1 MHHFFLI
8 CIQEQKNNSFKPYT
22 GGPNFILHS
31 LFTTNPNVMKSLL
44 AAAFIGCTCVFA
56 HAQQT
61 EPQKDVPPASPT
73 TEQVTPPDI
82 PEPLFVISEG
92 GIEREIS
99 KDELGKLNI
108 SQIASVEML
117 LDNDSTKEY
126 GEKGVNGVMIISLRK
141 DL

>member
-1 MHHFFLI
+1 
-8 CIQEQKNNSFKPYT
+8 
-22 GGPNFILHS
+22 
-31 LFTTNPNVMKSLL
+31 MKSLL
-44 AAAFIGCTCVFA
+44 VAAFTVCTCVFV
-56 HAQQT
+56 HAQQI
-61 EPQKDVPPASPT
+61 EPQEEVAPTPP

-92 GIEREIS
+92 GMKREIS

-108 SQIASVEML
+108 TQIASVEIL

-126 GEKGVNGVMIISLRK
+126 GEKGINGVMIISLRE